1 MKNELENKVSSI
13 GIFWEGEKWGGTDT
27 LLGNLL
33 NTKTFEETDVV
44 IFTNKNNLGAER
56 LLKNL
61 TNKKVSF
68 VYFNSLITFTLNNI
82 IFKILLSLL
91 KPIFFLISIFQ
102 FYLLLRNYKFEVFMG
117 MCGGYG
123 DFRSEMASIFVAKF
137 LKFPVRSL
145 VICHACIKPIF
156 WNTLLNLI
164 NNFLSKSLTSVIFIS
179 QATRDT
185 VFNKSNLL
193 DRGSDLKDL
202 VIHCGTPINQKIID
216 TKNIDKL
223 IYKDTEGTFLLGML
237 SRIEFYKGQMDLV
250 KGFDKLPKSIQNRL
264 RIYFIGDGNK
274 EEVENL
280 KKFILLKKLENYF
293 IFTGYI
299 DCSSILIL
307 SKLDLVLS
315 LTRTFEGFGLSI
327 AEAMS
332 VKTPV
337 LATKVGAI
345 TEYLD
350 PNNSTLIDAGNIDQ
364 ITNALNEFVVNKV
377 TWDKKADV
385 AKNTIVK
392 NFSSELM
399 AKNYFNH
406 FMQNLF

>member
-1 MKNELENKVSSI
+1 
-13 GIFWEGEKWGGTDT
+13 
-27 LLGNLL
+27 
-33 NTKTFEETDVV
+33 
-44 IFTNKNNLGAER
+44 
-56 LLKNL
+56 
-61 TNKKVSF
+61 
-68 VYFNSLITFTLNNI
+68 
-82 IFKILLSLL
+82 
-91 KPIFFLISIFQ
+91 
-102 FYLLLRNYKFEVFMG
+102 
-117 MCGGYG
+117 
-123 DFRSEMASIFVAKF
+123 
-137 LKFPVRSL
+137 
-145 VICHACIKPIF
+145 
-156 WNTLLNLI
+156 
-164 NNFLSKSLTSVIFIS
+164 
-179 QATRDT
+179 
-185 VFNKSNLL
+185 
-193 DRGSDLKDL
+193 
-202 VIHCGTPINQKIID
+202 
-216 TKNIDKL
+216 
-223 IYKDTEGTFLLGML
+223 ML

-250 KGFDKLPKSIQNRL
+250 KGFNKLPKNIQNRL
-264 RIYFIGDGNK
+264 RVYFIGDGNK

-364 ITNALNEFVVNKV
+364 ITNALNDFVVNKV